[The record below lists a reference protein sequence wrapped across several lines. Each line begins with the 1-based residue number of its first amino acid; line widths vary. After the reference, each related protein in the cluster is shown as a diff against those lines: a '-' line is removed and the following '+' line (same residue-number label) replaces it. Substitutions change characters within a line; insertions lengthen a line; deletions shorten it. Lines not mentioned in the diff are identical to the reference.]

1 MTASTRGSFRRGAG
15 DVAMGARHL
24 GARPRLWGWV
34 AAPALLTLLLLIA
47 LVWLVASA
55 AAPLVDGLT
64 GWTPDSIEGA
74 ARALAWIAVI
84 AGLTVAAAF
93 IFVPVSGVI
102 AEPFLERLSAAVE
115 AELTGAPPSPPF
127 SLLGF
132 LRDALVGA
140 LKSLGSVAA
149 ALGLAL
155 GLFALSLVPVIGAV
169 AAAVIGG
176 WLSARGA
183 AADCYQATL
192 ERRGL
197 DRAAQRAY
205 LARLGHRPLGLGAA
219 VTALLLVPVVNL
231 AAHAFGAVGAT
242 LVVVAEDAT
251 ASADR
256 APIAS
261 R

>member
-1 MTASTRGSFRRGAG
+1 MTVSPRGSFGRGAR
-15 DVAMGARHL
+15 DVAAGARHL
-24 GARPRLWGWV
+24 AARPRLWGWV
-34 AAPALLTLLLLIA
+34 AAPALLTLALLIA
-47 LVWLVASA
+47 LVWLVAGA
-55 AAPLVDGLT
+55 AAPLVDRLT
-64 GWTPDSIEGA
+64 GWAPDSIEGVV
-74 ARALAWIAVI
+74 RTLAWIAVV

-93 IFVPVSGVI
+93 VFVPVSGVI

-115 AELTGAPPSPPF
+115 AEVTGAPPSPPF
-127 SLLGF
+127 SLFGF

-140 LKSLGSVAA
+140 VKSLGQVAA
-149 ALGLAL
+149 ALGLAVA
-155 GLFALSLVPVIGAV
+155 LFALSLVPVIGAV

-205 LARLGHRPLGLGAA
+205 LARLAHRPLGLGAA
-219 VTALLLVPVVNL
+219 VTALLFVPGVNL
-231 AAHAFGAVGAT
+231 VAHAVGAVGAT
-242 LVVVAEDAT
+242 LVVLADDAT

-256 APIAS
+256 ALIAS